1 MKQKKFPE
9 DTIDA
14 TIEFL
19 KDKKFLND
27 SVFSRSWIE
36 NAIKRSI
43 GLRRIK
49 RELLQKGVPL
59 AVVEESLAQAQ
70 QGYSEDRTVQDLI
83 SRKIE
88 AMKGQDA
95 RKVKQ
100 KSTPSLSAV
109 GFLWTLPR
117 TISIRHLKM
126 KADILRD
133 KYLKFLNP
141 GAQGG

>member
-88 AMKGQDA
+88 AMKGA
-95 RKVKQ
+95 GCTKGKAKNLR
-100 KSTPSLSAV
+100 
-109 GFLWTLPR
+109 LPYPPWVSCGR
-117 TISIRHLKM
+117 CHGQS
-126 KADILRD
+126 
-133 KYLKFLNP
+133 
-141 GAQGG
+141 Q

>member
-1 MKQKKFPE
+1 
-9 DTIDA
+9 
-14 TIEFL
+14 L

-100 KSTPSLSAV
+100 KIYAFLIRR
-109 GFLWTLPR
+109 GFPVDVAT
-117 TISIRHLKM
+117 
-126 KADILRD
+126 DN
-133 KYLKFLNP
+133 LNKTFKDES
-141 GAQGG
+141 